1 MIYYLYGEI
10 MRVNKD
16 DYIYI
21 EYFFSGRKRLFYKGI
36 ECFKGESGK
45 YEYKDGDD
53 IQEIEVV
60 GSLLN
65 GVKVVKEDTETIL
78 IKSIRWYEYLLTFAY
93 IGFVFYGDNFVLSS
107 LIAAVLGIINLI
119 VMRGIRQVWLK
130 IVAALFVAGLTILI
144 IMLAGIILKA
154 LQGD

>member
-21 EYFFSGRKRLFYKGI
+21 EYFFSGRKRLFYKGREI
-36 ECFKGESGK
+36 FKGESGK
-45 YEYKDGDD
+45 YEYKEDD
-53 IQEIEVV
+53 NTQEIELV
-60 GSLLN
+60 GSLLT
-65 GVKVVKEDTETIL
+65 GVKVIKEENETVL
-78 IKSIRWYEYLLTFAY
+78 VKSIRWYEYLLTFAY
-93 IGFVFYGDNFVLSS
+93 IGFIFYGDNYVLSS

-130 IVAALFVAGLTILI
+130 IVAALLVAGLTILL

>member
-21 EYFFSGRKRLFYKGI
+21 EYFFSGRKRLFYKGR

-45 YEYKDGDD
+45 YEYQEGED
-53 IQEIEVV
+53 IQEIEVI

-65 GVKVVKEDTETIL
+65 GVRVIKDEQETTLVKP
-78 IKSIRWYEYLLTFAY
+78 IRWYEYLFTFAY
-93 IGFVFYGDNFVLSS
+93 IGFVFYGDNYVLSS
-107 LIAAVLGIINLI
+107 LVAAILGIINLI
-119 VMRGIRQVWLK
+119 VMRGIKQVWLK
-130 IVAALFVAGLTILI
+130 IVASILVAGLTVLI
-144 IMLAGIILKA
+144 IILASMILKA
-154 LQGD
+154 LQED